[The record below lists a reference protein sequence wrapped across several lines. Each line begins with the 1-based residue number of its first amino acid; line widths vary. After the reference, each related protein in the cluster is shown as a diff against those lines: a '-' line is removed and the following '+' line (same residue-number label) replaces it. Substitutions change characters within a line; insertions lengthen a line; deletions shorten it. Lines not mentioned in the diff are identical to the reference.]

1 MEGLDSARNLKEL
14 HIAHQRMP
22 EGEKLLFEPR
32 SLQAIAVSYK
42 ICIDSSGGGGG
53 GICFL
58 MLIDT
63 RVIHI

>member
-42 ICIDSSGGGGG
+42 ICIDSRGGGG

-63 RVIHI
+63 SVIHI